1 MYRARNLYID
11 TLSVHKKKGGGT
23 VELNSDFDKLN
34 INELQNRNIGPDA
47 NYDLGNIYSNHLFLL
62 SLKSQS
68 IFLENNH
75 KTILRVFSFKNPQDF
90 FYNLYFDLKKLYFEN
105 NCQPILFL
113 GGDVIFRK
121 PAYFN
126 DNGLFEMFN
135 YADAKKDFTSRVKI
149 DSNFKINTHFEHYF
163 NADIRL
169 FGSNLD
175 EQVFKIGDH
184 WAGNWQNYWEYE
196 QDLYNAMYR
205 HYWESDKKFT
215 LQKSDLAY
223 QLPIDEIENKVKLKL
238 WNAIDFDDAKVVHLH
253 SSRNAKKA
261 FEFAFDLL
269 RL

>member
-11 TLSVHKKKGGGT
+11 TLSVHKGGGT
-23 VELNSDFDKLN
+23 VALNSDFDKLN
-34 INELQNRNIGPDA
+34 FNELQNRNIGPDA

-75 KTILRVFSFKNPQDF
+75 KTILRVFSYKNPQDF

-121 PAYFN
+121 PAYYN
-126 DNGLFEMFN
+126 DNHLFEMIN

-149 DSNFKINTHFEHYF
+149 DSNFKVNTNFEHYF

-205 HYWESDKKFT
+205 YYWESDKKFT

-261 FEFAFDLL
+261 YEFAFDLL